1 MTVKFETQFAFG
13 DIVYLKTDEEQK
25 PRIVMGYYINR
36 ANDADPIIYVA
47 SGEMVTSH
55 LEIELTHDKTY

>member
-1 MTVKFETQFAFG
+1 MIVKFETEFAFG
-13 DIVYLKTDEEQK
+13 DIVYLKTDVEQK
-25 PRIVMGYYINR
+25 PRIVKGYYVHR
-36 ANDADPIIYVA
+36 TNDIDPIIYVA